1 MSDPWLASAPAS
13 LEFSNPDIDWFLSFG
28 RMRAYAYPDNVDRA
42 YQVTSYPSLLP
53 DRPGREEHL
62 YYSLEQPSFGFPTV
76 GVLTFFYGYV
86 QQISSIELDSNFRI
100 EYSNNF
106 VGGTEGYSGWSYRG
120 WSYQVLNWAPAS
132 ATFGRDARIISNWD
146 DRIIASLEGVVDAR
160 MGNDGMVY
168 LTRENETAYWN
179 SNSFINSATYS
190 SVSVTSFVEN
200 KIFDIA
206 TAQGGEYENYDP
218 QRRTGFVEDGGQIQF
233 RVTRPESASQSA
245 QTLKWFIAGH
255 GPVWAQGDDF
265 AHDGLP
271 RGEITFGVNQTEVFV
286 NVALRDDRLREGVES
301 FQFWL
306 TSPSMKQD
314 LWEGQFNVSDSAFRF
329 FSDGDDFADL
339 NTLSEADYARF
350 IADPTLYSS
359 AGAGNDYIIM
369 PDGPVRDRWFDASQP
384 MRGGSGND
392 TFLGSN
398 RGEQLFGEDGD
409 DYFFDGTATS
419 ATSSFPG
426 TFFNGGNGIDT
437 VDYSAKTLPVFVDLM
452 QRILTEDAFLGIENV
467 FGGSSDDILYGDWQ
481 QNHLRGNQ
489 GRDTIFG
496 DGGNDTIDGGE
507 GSDDLGGGQGADSIL
522 GDWGHDRLY
531 GGEDNDVLIGAEGN
545 DCLLGGDGDDSLNG
559 GTDADTMYGGDGN
572 DTIVAHGNSGHGLK
586 DRLAGDSGD
595 DSLVGGMGP
604 DFLEGFYGKD
614 TLYAWDDFENDPAG
628 DTLLSFYP
636 VRNGIIEDQLTS
648 ALDTEVDLFFM
659 DHNDFLMD
667 FRPMERIFVRTDP
680 DLDLGNAIA
689 IHEGMNTKINFFQ
702 TGTSNILTTIYL
714 GTDSLGERINLWDLQ
729 INKSDGGVAI
739 EYIRSN
745 IEEELTEELKRLDR
759 NFCMGR
765 YVGEFALGTAIE
777 EIATGKLIKRPV
789 VSEMAGEATRKLISS
804 IGLSDNIPEVIRRAV
819 ADADAPIEKAF
830 LSYFSNKAAQSIGG
844 AAADAAEVKC
854 LAADGWVIGE
864 VFEALINGFGGPR
877 GKVVTITSGALS
889 AALKIGFEYA
899 LTEIELSDS
908 ELFRKNPDSRRYEL
922 KDGYRP
928 APLQHDIYET
938 SSRRTSLLITEEQ
951 IANATAT
958 EKTDVIITNVE
969 KMTLPEG
976 IEEGLLS
983 ADSSKQGRELNGN
996 ATNNKLWGNALDNK
1010 LSGRAGDDIVYGGA
1024 GNDSLSGD
1032 EGNDSLFGG
1041 DGNDSFFL
1049 KDASDF
1055 VIEHLAEGSDTIIT
1069 SLSMA
1074 MPDHIEAL
1082 RIANGISGITLTG
1095 GAGND
1100 MLMGNGLANNFNGG
1114 AGDDVILA
1122 GSTTLAD
1129 IYALFAT

>member
-13 LEFSNPDIDWFLSFG
+13 LEFSNPDIDWFLSIG
-28 RMRAYAYPDNVDRA
+28 RMRAYAYPDNVDRE
-42 YQVTSYPSLLP
+42 YQVISFPSLLP
-53 DRPGREEHL
+53 NRPGREEHV
-62 YYSLEQPSFGFPTV
+62 YYAWWLGSV
-76 GVLTFFYGYV
+76 GVLTFFYDYV
-86 QQISSIELDSNFRI
+86 QQISSIELGLDSNFRI
-100 EYSNNF
+100 EYSNHF
-106 VGGTEGYSGWSYRG
+106 VGGTEGYSGWSYTG
-120 WSYQVLNWAPAS
+120 WSYQVLDFAPFS
-132 ATFGRDARIISNWD
+132 RTFGRDARIISNWD

-168 LTRENETAYWN
+168 LT
-179 SNSFINSATYS
+179 SNSPNYSVTYS

-206 TAQGGEYENYDP
+206 TAQGGEFENYDP

-233 RVTRPESASQSA
+233 RITRPENASQSA

-255 GPVWAQGDDF
+255 GPGPVWAQGDDF

-271 RGEITFGVNQTEVFV
+271 RGEITFGVNQTEVFI

-301 FQFWL
+301 FQIWL
-306 TSPSMKQD
+306 TSPSMKQQ
-314 LWEGQFNVSDSAFRF
+314 LWSGHFNISDSAFRF

-339 NTLSEADYARF
+339 NTLSEADYARY

-409 DYFFDGTATS
+409 DYFVDGTATS

-481 QNHLRGNQ
+481 QNHLRGNH
-489 GRDTIFG
+489 GDDTIFG
-496 DGGNDTIDGGE
+496 DDGNDTIDGGG
-507 GSDDLGGGQGADSIL
+507 GSDKLGGGKGADSIF
-522 GDWGHDRLY
+522 GDWDHDSLS
-531 GGEDNDVLIGAEGN
+531 GGEDHDVLIGAAGH

-559 GTDADTMYGGDGN
+559 GTDADTMYGGDGD
-572 DTIVAHGNSGHGLK
+572 DTIVDDDDFAIGY
-586 DRLAGDSGD
+586 R
-595 DSLVGGMGP
+595 DSLFGEGGNDSLAAGVGR
-604 DFLEGFYGKD
+604 DFLSGFSGSD
-614 TLYAWDDFENDPAG
+614 TLNAWGTTEGSLSG
-628 DTLLSFYP
+628 DTLLGGS
-636 VRNGIIEDQLTS
+636 GT
-648 ALDTEVDLFFM
+648 DLFFM
-659 DHNDFLMD
+659 DHDDFLLD
-667 FRPMERIFVRTDP
+667 FGLNEKIVVRIDP

-689 IHEGMNTKINFFQ
+689 IHEGLNTKINFFQ
-702 TGTSNILTTIYL
+702 TDTSNILTTIYL

-729 INKSDGGVAI
+729 INKSDSGVSV
-739 EYIRSN
+739 EYLRSN
-745 IEEELTEELKRLDR
+745 IKEDLAQEMKLLDR
-759 NFCMGR
+759 NFCMGK
-765 YVGEFALGTAIE
+765 YVGEFALGVAIE
-777 EIATGKLIKRPV
+777 EISTGKLIKKAV
-789 VSEMAGEATRKLISS
+789 VSEMAGEATRKFISNFE
-804 IGLSDNIPEVIRRAV
+804 LSVNLPSVNLPEFIRRELAIANEV
-819 ADADAPIEKAF
+819 MRQDLANAHAPIENAF
-830 LSYFSNKAAQSIGG
+830 LGYFFNKAAQSIGG

-854 LAADGWVIGE
+854 LAADGLWYGE
-864 VFEALINGFGGPR
+864 IAEAVMGALGGR
-877 GKVVTITSGALS
+877 WKVAAITSAALS
-889 AALKIGFEYA
+889 AAIKIGFEHA

-908 ELFRKNPDSRRYEL
+908 ELFRKIPDSRRWEL
-922 KDGYRP
+922 KDDYRP
-928 APLQHDIYET
+928 APLQHDTYET
-938 SSRRTSLLITEEQ
+938 SSRRTSLLVTEDQ

-969 KMTLPEG
+969 KVTLPEG

-996 ATNNKLWGNALDNK
+996 AANNKLWGNALDNK
-1010 LSGRAGDDIVYGGA
+1010 LSGGAGDDIVYGGA

-1041 DGNDSFFL
+1041 DGNDSFFINE
-1049 KDASDF
+1049 ASDF
-1055 VIEHLAEGSDTIIT
+1055 VIEHLAEGADTIIT

-1074 MPDHIEAL
+1074 IPDHIEAL
-1082 RIANGISGITLTG
+1082 RIATDVSGVTLTG

-1100 MLMGNGLANNFNGG
+1100 MLIGNGFANTFNGG

-1122 GSTTLAD
+1122 GNVTLAD